1 VRVRSCLALPN
12 RILEGAAGTDARSA
26 KCTLL
31 GWISSRP
38 FTGDDKVCACAQG
51 ALVHLDV
58 FSKLWLAALLRLGIL
73 A

>member
-1 VRVRSCLALPN
+1 MRWCLALPI
-12 RILEGAAGTDARSA
+12 RILGATAGTDASSA

-31 GWISSRP
+31 GWVSSRP

-58 FSKLWLAALLRLGIL
+58 FSKLWLAALLRLGTL